1 MRTQLGVK
9 EMGYTNGGQEAF
21 VIRTGM
27 RQSDEDRNGI
37 HGDEALVGA
46 GPQTGAPIDRSKK
59 SLIIILLSI
68 YTESGGMRKQGDM
81 QQESPVHRIKE
92 PSMLLVD
99 CKKKV

>member
-1 MRTQLGVK
+1 M
-9 EMGYTNGGQEAF
+9 
-21 VIRTGM
+21 IRTGM

-68 YTESGGMRKQGDM
+68 YTESGGVNTVTEIQTKTVKKWGLDMNESCMQLRQVGYVKVDWTSKVLARTRK
-81 QQESPVHRIKE
+81 
-92 PSMLLVD
+92 
-99 CKKKV
+99 